1 MPAYA
6 IDLHN
11 HMPMHGGD
19 YKGSMDTTGRDV
31 VAAAIDAGIDV
42 LGVTD
47 HFALGFFHDVAA
59 AAQGTGLLVLPGA
72 ELRLSWQG
80 EEAHLIATFPPDG
93 ARTSVETLLDELD
106 FGDEHRA
113 QRPQQVVLT
122 HDPVDVVA
130 LVHDLGGMAH
140 VAHVDRCFGA
150 NRLLGGELL
159 PRMLREA
166 PLAAVEFLDLA
177 NAAELGV
184 LASRAALI
192 RSSDSH
198 HTDEIGR
205 RRTVIETDE
214 LTFAGV
220 LDGLLRLRGSQAAAP
235 AVGAL

>member
-1 MPAYA
+1 MPTYA

-11 HMPMHGGD
+11 HMPMPGGD
-19 YKGSMDTTGRDV
+19 YKGPMDTTGHD
-31 VAAAIDAGIDV
+31 VAAAAIAAGIDV

-47 HFALGFFHDVAA
+47 HFALGFFHGVAA
-59 AAQGTGLLVLPGA
+59 AAEGTQLLVLPGA
-72 ELRLSWQG
+72 ELRLSWHG
-80 EEAHLIATFPPDG
+80 EEAHLIATFPPDRAG
-93 ARTSVETLLDELD
+93 ESVEALLDELD

-113 QRPQQVVLT
+113 MRPQHVVLV
-122 HDPVDVVA
+122 HDPVEVA
-130 LVHDLGGMAH
+130 ALIHDMGGMVH

-177 NAAELGV
+177 NAAELGP
-184 LASRAALI
+184 LSARAALI

-205 RRTVIETDE
+205 RRSTIEADE
-214 LTFAGV
+214 LTFEGV
-220 LDGLLRLRGSQAAAP
+220 LDGLLRLRESQAGVPAA
-235 AVGAL
+235 GTL